1 MIKKFIKISGTGKFL
16 NYNHS
21 SVPTPYRTT
30 DFERINLVYGENG
43 SGKTTLAIILKSLK
57 DNDALLPKKRAF
69 DRAFPQTVEVLTD
82 ITPTPKVTFASN
94 AWDNHYPNL
103 EIFDIHFINENIYTG
118 LEIQNTHKK
127 NLFEIIF
134 GLTGIQLKQDIQ
146 YLKERIQ
153 TGNATIRETKEKIE
167 IAIDKAYTAIDYSN
181 LPVDPDID
189 NKILAKN
196 GQITTAKS
204 FQDIQTKNA
213 LSAIPVVTIPYD
225 NSIAIVAL
233 SQSIDSISETYLEK
247 FKVHKE
253 HLSMDGKAEEWI
265 KQGYEA
271 ITENSCPF
279 CSRPFDETTEI
290 IEAYKQY
297 FNEEYNSLLQTL
309 SELNLAISNFNVE
322 AQLLQIETKVTSNQ
336 NLIEFWK
343 THLVTP
349 PALTSIIDQQTEIQT
364 AFDAVKSIFRE
375 KSLSPVQ
382 SKDTTSLTFFQSI
395 IEALNTKIAG
405 FNIDIVAYNL
415 QITAL
420 KSTSQPDIP
429 QLELELKRLKAIRKR
444 GDAAIVTLCTNLTT
458 YTQAVEGFNT
468 QKNTKQQ
475 QLDTY
480 SATIFANY
488 TFKIN
493 QYLQAFAP
501 YLEIRDLDSGYVG
514 SSKEPMIKYAL
525 HINGNE
531 IKFEDTALHP
541 SFKYSLSE
549 GDKSALALAFFL
561 TKLEVDG
568 NIQDK
573 IVVFDDPVSSFD
585 LNRKSTTISKLI
597 DFGQQAKQLFVFTH
611 NIIFACEFWKS
622 ANQIPLISQC
632 CKIEFV
638 GNTSCIVEFYIDTET
653 LSSILKDSLAIKNYL
668 TNGCLSDQERR
679 GIARCL
685 RPALESYFHLKFF
698 DLVAPNDWLGD
709 FISSVRSATSTAD
722 RFFRLKSSLT
732 ELTDINNYSKK
743 YHHRFNT
750 NNESEPVNDAE
761 LRSYCD
767 RTLKLI
773 QLI

>member
-16 NYNHS
+16 NYNT
-21 SVPTPYRTT
+21 SVVPAPYRTT
-30 DFERINLVYGENG
+30 DFEKINLIYGENG

-57 DNDALLPKKRAF
+57 DNDALLSKKRAF
-69 DRAFPQTVEVLTD
+69 DRTFPQTIEVLTD
-82 ITPTPKVTFASN
+82 VTPIPKLTYTNN
-94 AWDNHYPNL
+94 AWDNHYPNI

-134 GLTGIQLKQDIQ
+134 GLPSVQLKTDIQ
-146 YLKERIQ
+146 ILKDRIQ
-153 TGNATIRETKEKIE
+153 AGKATIRDTIEKIE
-167 IAIDKAYTAIDYSN
+167 IAIDKAYTAANYSV
-181 LPVDPDID
+181 LPIDPDID
-189 NKILAKN
+189 NKILAKESE
-196 GQITTAKS
+196 ITTAKS
-204 FQDIQTKNA
+204 FQDIQTKSA
-213 LSAIPVVTIPYD
+213 LASIPVVRVPYD
-225 NSIAIVAL
+225 NAIAIAAL
-233 SQSIDSISETYLEK
+233 SQSIDNISETYLEK
-247 FKVHKE
+247 FKEHKE
-253 HLSMDGKAEEWI
+253 HLSMDGKEEEWI

-279 CSRPFDETTEI
+279 CLRPFDETTEI

-297 FNEEYNSLLQTL
+297 FNAEYNSLLLTL
-309 SELNLAISNFNVE
+309 SQLNLAASNFNVE
-322 AQLLQIETKVTSNQ
+322 AKLLQVETKISANQ

-343 THLVTP
+343 THLTPP
-349 PALTSIIDQQTEIQT
+349 PALTSVIDQQTEIET
-364 AFDAVKSIFRE
+364 AFDAVKSVFRD
-375 KSLSPVQ
+375 KSLNPIQ
-382 SKDTTSLTFFQSI
+382 SKDTITITTFQTI
-395 IEALNTKIAG
+395 VETLNSTIAG
-405 FNIDIVAYNL
+405 FNADITAYNL
-415 QITAL
+415 RIVPL
-420 KSTSQPDIP
+420 KSSSQPNII
-429 QLELELKRLKAIRKR
+429 QLESDLKRLKTIKKR
-444 GDAAIVTLCTNLTT
+444 GDAAIVTLCTNLST
-458 YTQAVEGFNT
+458 YTQAVENFNT
-468 QKNTKQQ
+468 QKDTKQQ

-480 SATIFANY
+480 SAMIFTNY
-488 TFKIN
+488 TAKIN
-493 QYLQAFAP
+493 LYLQAFAP
-501 YLEIRDLDSGYVG
+501 YLEIRNLDSGYVG

-531 IKFEDTALHP
+531 IKFEDTPLHP

-561 TKLEVDG
+561 TKLELDG

-585 LNRKSTTISKLI
+585 LNRKSTTINKLI
-597 DFGQQAKQLFVFTH
+597 NFGQQAKQLFVFTH

-622 ANQIPLISQC
+622 ANQISLTSQC
-632 CKIEFV
+632 NKIEFL

-653 LSSILKDSLAIKNYL
+653 LSSILKDSLAIKNFL

-709 FISSVRSATSTAD
+709 FILNVRTATTTAD
-722 RFFRLKSSLT
+722 RFFRLQSSLT
-732 ELTDINNYSKK
+732 ELTDINDYSKK

-750 NNESEPVNDAE
+750 NNESEPVTDAE
-761 LRSYCD
+761 LRNFCD

>member
-21 SVPTPYRTT
+21 SVPAPNRTT

-43 SGKTTLAIILKSLK
+43 SGKTTLSIILKSLK
-57 DNDALLPKKRAF
+57 DNDALLPKTRAF
-69 DRAFPQTVEVLTD
+69 DRTFPQTIEVLTD
-82 ITPTPKVTFASN
+82 LTPMPKVTFVSN
-94 AWDNHYPNL
+94 AWDSHYPNL

-118 LEIQNTHKK
+118 LEIQNSHKK
-127 NLFEIIF
+127 NLFEIIL
-134 GLTGIQLKQDIQ
+134 GLTGIQLKNDIQ
-146 YLKERIQ
+146 QLKDRIQ
-153 TGNATIRETKEKIE
+153 SGNTTIRETKEKIE
-167 IAIDKAYTAIDYSN
+167 IANDKAYTAIDYSN

-189 NKILAKN
+189 NKIVAKN
-196 GQITTAKS
+196 GEITTAKS
-204 FQDIQTKNA
+204 FQDIQSKAA
-213 LSAIPVVTIPYD
+213 LSAIPVFAIPYD
-225 NSIAIVAL
+225 NTIAIAAL
-233 SQSIDSISETYLEK
+233 SQSIESISETYLEK
-247 FKVHKE
+247 FKEHKE
-253 HLSMDGKAEEWI
+253 NLSMDGKAEEWI

-271 ITENSCPF
+271 IKEDTCPF
-279 CSRPFDETTEI
+279 CMRSFDETTVI

-297 FNEEYNSLLQTL
+297 FNEEYNYLLQTL
-309 SELNLAISNFNVE
+309 AQLNSAISNFNIE
-322 AQLLQIETKVTSNQ
+322 AQLLLIETKIATNL
-336 NLIEFWK
+336 NLIEFWE
-343 THLVTP
+343 THLANP
-349 PALTSIIDQQTEIQT
+349 PAITSIIDQQTEIQT
-364 AFDAVKSIFRE
+364 SFNAVKSIFRE
-375 KSLSPVQ
+375 KSLNPIQ
-382 SKDTTSLTFFQSI
+382 SKDTSNLTVFQTI
-395 IEALNTKIAG
+395 IETLNTKIQG
-405 FNIDIVAYNL
+405 FNSDINAYNL
-415 QITAL
+415 QIGTL
-420 KSTSQPDIP
+420 KSSSQPNIP
-429 QLELELKRLKAIRKR
+429 QLEVELKKLKAIRKR

-458 YTQAVEGFNT
+458 YTQAVNGFNT

-480 SATIFANY
+480 STSIFTNY
-488 TFKIN
+488 TTKIN

-501 YLEIRDLDSGYVG
+501 YLEIRNLDSGYVG

-531 IKFEDTALHP
+531 IKFEDTALHA

-561 TKLEVDG
+561 TKLELDG

-597 DFGQQAKQLFVFTH
+597 GFGQQAKQLFVFTH

-622 ANQIPLISQC
+622 ANQISLTSQC
-632 CKIEFV
+632 CKIEYL
-638 GNTSCIVEFYIDTET
+638 GNTSSIVEFYIDTET
-653 LSSILKDSLAIKNYL
+653 LSSILKDSLTIKNYL
-668 TNGCLSDQERR
+668 TTGCLSDQERR

-698 DLVAPNDWLGD
+698 DLVAPDDWLGD
-709 FISSVRSATSTAD
+709 FISKVREASSTTD
-722 RFFRLKSSLT
+722 RFFRLHSSLS
-732 ELTDINNYSKK
+732 ELTDINDYSKK

-750 NNESEPVNDAE
+750 NNESEPVTDAE
-761 LRSYCD
+761 LRNYCE